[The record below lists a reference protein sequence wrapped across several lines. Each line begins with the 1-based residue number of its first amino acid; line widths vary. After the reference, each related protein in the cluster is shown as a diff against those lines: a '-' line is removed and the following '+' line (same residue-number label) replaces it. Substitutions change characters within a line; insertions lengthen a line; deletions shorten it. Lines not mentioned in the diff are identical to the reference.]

1 MAENKRKR
9 DPELESQI
17 KRQTS
22 LEGMLG
28 SLDAALNNGYSI
40 PQPKSSA
47 SRTVSTGGIL
57 QPEDH
62 HIDLSH
68 LDGKIPSAGN
78 NGNGHRIG
86 KNAWGQSLL
95 VNNPKQPNHSKQAQS
110 HETIEAADIG
120 DLTPLIADIMSF
132 QYSENNRQSEINQ
145 IHAALKVEMIK
156 LCAKRVVSNTQKNVK
171 TAKNFYMGKNGS
183 LRIEFSILGQKY
195 SMLTQGSFR
204 GDEILYP
211 TVEGDNVVGLVMRE
225 GSDGLRN
232 ATSEF
237 KISIIKGW
245 KE

>member
-9 DPELESQI
+9 DPELEDMV
-17 KRQTS
+17 KNQTS
-22 LEGMLG
+22 LAGMLG
-28 SLDAALNNGYSI
+28 SLESALKNGSSI
-40 PQPKSSA
+40 PEPQSSA
-47 SRTVSTGGIL
+47 SRTFSSGGVM

-68 LDGKIPSAGN
+68 LDGKVPSVKTS
-78 NGNGHRIG
+78 GNGHRIG

-95 VNNPKQPNHSKQAQS
+95 INNPNQPNQVESQQS
-110 HETIEAADIG
+110 SENVDIG

-132 QYSENNRQSEINQ
+132 HYSDNREEEIKQ
-145 IHAALKVEMIK
+145 LHSALKTEMVR
-156 LCAKRVVSNTQKNVK
+156 LCSKRVVSNTQKSVK

-211 TVEGDNVVGLVMRE
+211 TVEGDNVIGLVMRE
-225 GSDGLRN
+225 GPDKLEN
-232 ATSEF
+232 ATNEF
-237 KISIIKGW
+237 KISITKGW